1 MILEVSVKKALP
13 SFDLNLTLKVG
24 AGELKVLIGPSGA
37 GKSTIIRMIAGLEK
51 PDEGLIEY
59 HGEKWVD
66 TARKIFVK
74 PQKRVVG
81 YVFQDYRL
89 FPHLTVYQNAAFAA
103 QDKRKVEDLLH
114 LFGIWGLKDFMPHK
128 ISGGERQRCAI
139 CQNLARDPRVLLLDE
154 PFSALDAE
162 NRRKLR
168 RELKALKREMPL
180 PIIHVTHDLGEAMF
194 LGDEVV
200 PIVHGAI
207 APEWLERQLAE
218 ARAEEAGSSLGQSGG
233 HAVQSHCRA

>member
-1 MILEVSVKKALP
+1 MMLEVSVKKALP
-13 SFDLNLTLKVG
+13 SFDLNLALKVG

-37 GKSTIIRMIAGLEK
+37 GKSTMIRMIAGLEK

-59 HGEKWVD
+59 HGAKWVD
-66 TARKIFVK
+66 TEKKIFVK
-74 PQKRVVG
+74 PQKRNVG

-103 QDKRKVEDLLH
+103 QDRRRVEDLLH
-114 LFGIWGLKDFMPHK
+114 LFGIWGLKDLMPHK

-139 CQNLARDPRVLLLDE
+139 CQNLAKNPRVLLLDE

-180 PIIHVTHDLGEAMF
+180 PIIHVTHDLGEAMY

-200 PIVHGAI
+200 PIVRGAV

-218 ARAEEAGSSLGQSGG
+218 ARAEEAGTLDSPVFRPQ
-233 HAVQSHCRA
+233 VNQFV

>member
-13 SFDLNLTLKVG
+13 SFDLDLSFKVG
-24 AGELKVLIGPSGA
+24 PGELKALIGPSGA
-37 GKSTIIRMIAGLEK
+37 GKSTMIRMIAGLEK
-51 PDEGLIEY
+51 PDDGLIAY
-59 HGEKWVD
+59 DGEKWVD
-66 TARKIFVK
+66 TARGIFVK
-74 PQKRVVG
+74 PQKRNVG

-103 QDKRKVEDLLH
+103 RDRRKVEALLH
-114 LFGIWGLKDFMPHK
+114 LFGIWGLKDCMPHK

-154 PFSALDAE
+154 PFSALDTE

-168 RELKALKREMPL
+168 RELKALKKELPL
-180 PIIHVTHDLGEAMF
+180 PILHVTHDLGEAMF

-200 PIVHGAI
+200 PIVQGAI
-207 APEWLERQLAE
+207 TPEWLEKQLAE
-218 ARAEEAGSSLGQSGG
+218 ARAEEGAALDASISRIPLNQFI
-233 HAVQSHCRA
+233 

>member
-13 SFDLNLTLKVG
+13 SFNLNLSFKVES
-24 AGELKVLIGPSGA
+24 GELKVLIGPSGA

-66 TARKIFVK
+66 TARKLFVK
-74 PQKRVVG
+74 PQKRHVG

-89 FPHLTVYQNAAFAA
+89 FPHLTVFENAAFAA
-103 QDKRKVEDLLH
+103 QDKSRVEELLD
-114 LFGIWGLKDFMPHK
+114 LFGIWGLKDSMPHK

-139 CQNLARDPRVLLLDE
+139 CQNLAKSPRVLLLDE

-168 RELKALKREMPL
+168 RQLKDLKREMPL

-194 LGDEVV
+194 LGDQVV

-207 APEWLERQLAE
+207 APEWLERQLTE
-218 ARAEEAGSSLGQSGG
+218 ARAEEAELSMHRSF
-233 HAVQSHCRA
+233 CCM

>member
-13 SFDLNLTLKVG
+13 SFDLNLSFKVES
-24 AGELKVLIGPSGA
+24 GELKVLIGPSGA

-66 TARKIFVK
+66 TARRIFVK
-74 PQKRVVG
+74 PQKRNVG

-103 QDKRKVEDLLH
+103 QDKSKVEDLLH

-139 CQNLARDPRVLLLDE
+139 CQNLAKNPRVLLLDE

-180 PIIHVTHDLGEAMF
+180 PIIHVTHDLGETMF
-194 LGDEVV
+194 LGDQVV

-207 APEWLERQLAE
+207 APGWLERQLEE
-218 ARAEEAGSSLGQSGG
+218 ARAEEAGTPQASILRLQ
-233 HAVQSHCRA
+233 VNQFI